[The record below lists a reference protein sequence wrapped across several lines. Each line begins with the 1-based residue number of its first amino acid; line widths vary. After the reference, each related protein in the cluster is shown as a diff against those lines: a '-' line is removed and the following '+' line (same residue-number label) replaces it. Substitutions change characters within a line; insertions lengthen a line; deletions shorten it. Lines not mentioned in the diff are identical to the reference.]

1 MVFYQSFRRTLLCFL
16 VLIFFV
22 DCYDRRRKPTLLI
35 SIISRNDEHVLPYFL
50 GCIEKFNYPKDRISI

>member
-1 MVFYQSFRRTLLCFL
+1 MAFYQSFRRTLLCFI

-22 DCYDRRRKPTLLI
+22 DCYDRRKPTLLI